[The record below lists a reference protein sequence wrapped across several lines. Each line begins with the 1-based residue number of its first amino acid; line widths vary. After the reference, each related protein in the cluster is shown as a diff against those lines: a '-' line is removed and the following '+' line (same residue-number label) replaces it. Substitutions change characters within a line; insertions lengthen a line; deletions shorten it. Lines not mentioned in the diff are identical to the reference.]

1 MQLETLDGRKGRRV
15 GVTRKKRSPP
25 LLAARPTDL
34 DKMSPQITN
43 ELFLVD
49 RRGNQRL
56 KLLSSRQLL
65 QKVCGIQF
73 GIRHIIIKKINLF
86 MKTFM

>member
-1 MQLETLDGRKGRRV
+1 
-15 GVTRKKRSPP
+15 
-25 LLAARPTDL
+25 
-34 DKMSPQITN
+34 MSPQIMN

-65 QKVCGIQF
+65 QKVRGIQF
-73 GIRHIIIKKINLF
+73 GVRHIIIKKINLF
-86 MKTFM
+86 YENFYVILYCNCFL